1 MSMQGQVKRFE
12 LEDGSIAEVVRDFYN
27 PLVGRRELT
36 LVINHAL
43 KPTPM
48 RISLRMKV
56 AEVYSVDITRVYV
69 KSITTEYGLGRSTA
83 RVNIYDS
90 VERVKAFEPEYI
102 IERNG
107 GINPFEEA
115 E

>member
-1 MSMQGQVKRFE
+1 MSLQGQVRRFE

-36 LVINHAL
+36 LRINHDL

-48 RISLRMKV
+48 RISLRLKV
-56 AEVYSVDITRVYV
+56 AEVYGVDISRVYV
-69 KSITTEYGLGRSTA
+69 KSIRTEYGIGKSIA

-90 VERVKAFEPEYI
+90 VDRVKEFEPEYI

>member
-1 MSMQGQVKRFE
+1 MSVQGQAKRFE
-12 LEDGSIAEVVRDFYN
+12 LEDGSIAEVVRDWYN
-27 PLVGRRELT
+27 PLVKRREIT
-36 LVINHAL
+36 LRIEHTL
-43 KPTPM
+43 KSTPM

-56 AEVYSVDITRVYV
+56 AEVFGVDITRVYV
-69 KSITTEYGLGRSTA
+69 KSITTEYGIGRSIA

-90 VERVKAFEPEYI
+90 VDRVKEFEPEYI

>member
-1 MSMQGQVKRFE
+1 MSVQGQAKRFE
-12 LEDGSIAEVVRDFYN
+12 LEDGSLAEVVRDFYN
-27 PLVGRRELT
+27 PLIGRRELT
-36 LVINHAL
+36 LRVSHVL

-48 RISLRMKV
+48 RISIRMKV
-56 AEVYSVDITRVYV
+56 AEVYGVDVSRVYV
-69 KSITTEYGLGRSTA
+69 KSIRTEYGIGSSIV

-90 VERVKAFEPEYI
+90 VDRVKEFEPEYI

-107 GINPFEEA
+107 GINPFEEG